1 MKQILS
7 RTLLLLVVIAAIL
20 GLSSCKIFVEP
31 EPSTYD
37 LEVDKF
43 ERNVVYGSELDLSG
57 LRIKVTTGTDVE
69 YVPVTDDMVTG
80 GDTLTV
86 GEQELV
92 VEYGG
97 LSFPLY
103 YEVFYK
109 VEHIVDGFVYDSQL
123 VTSRDEL
130 MRVSDPK
137 KEGYTF
143 IGWDLSIPNE
153 LTGNLRINAMFA
165 DVVVPDFSATYGDT
179 LADLT
184 LPEAKEGHWEWKD
197 SLSTPVGNAGTNK
210 FILVYIP
217 NNPAAD
223 KLEFQVPVVV
233 AKKKVEITVIR
244 DTFEYDG
251 NEHAVEYVLSDG
263 LTASEVN
270 LLCFGT
276 EYATEHGSYYYNL
289 RIFGNN
295 YEGQVTG
302 YLEITKPVWY
312 VSVLLQDP
320 ADSQFKDSV
329 TINYGEAFPEYRVDI
344 VDKNGN
350 PVNVESLG
358 IKVVVNKPNMLVALG
373 YDIVASLV
381 DATDDGVDDLK
392 HYDIIYS
399 SAKFVVNKVDFNPG
413 EPVFADNETIYYGD
427 LLSSVKFAEH
437 PNGEWSW
444 DYEYAGGDTV
454 GNAGKNSFKAIFT
467 PRDSNYNSYEAY
479 VVLDVQKQILY
490 FDVDPVSTNV
500 DYDGEE
506 HRLSFV
512 IRDANGKIIEGLTVT
527 GEISKSNVN
536 LDKDGNAIAWPVTL
550 EILDNNYIQ
559 SADNQFYLM
568 INRIDPV
575 TDFETPHEIVWRPGL
590 TLADVALPDD
600 NYSWEIDTSYE
611 LDKAGTYIIKAKYTP
626 DDTTNYNVIIDDMTI
641 VVSLANTAIN
651 GVEPSYDHWK
661 YDGEKKDLIDIFGG
675 LTTSGNNRTVEY
687 RMNGEKVENLTDAGV
702 YNITIVVVG
711 TEQYEE
717 ATFDVVVTI
726 QRANAEIYTAGI
738 EGWTYLTYDESVN
751 SPYSTS
757 NYGTVIYEYKLISE
771 DDSAYTTVVPVNAG
785 SYRLRAR
792 IEGGEGYN
800 WNASEHKY
808 YDFTIAKAV
817 VSLPEIESK
826 PYTGETLIADVPAH
840 DLYRVKEN
848 GNLGGINVDDYD
860 VVLVLDDASNYVWS
874 NNAPTGET
882 TVTFKIVQADNSVYE
897 FDGGEWIYGDT
908 VSHTDIN
915 AVFGKETVTIKYYKD
930 LGNGVKGDE
939 VPVVSAA
946 GDYIVRAE
954 IGATANYKGAY
965 REVAFTVEK
974 LKIAVPALEET
985 QLEYIGSNITATVVD
1000 PETEY
1005 YWITNDGGTGVNTY
1019 YVHLDLK
1026 NDNYIWDDGDENA
1039 RKSLEYSIFKSLVT
1053 VETVTIEGWTFN
1065 DKASAPSAT
1074 KDKTFGTL
1082 KYEYKLY
1089 GADDSTYTTTVPT
1102 AAGRYVLRAG
1112 IVDNNNYDS
1121 ISKTVE
1127 FVIDKDSASIEG
1139 VRSDR
1144 VYTTVYNNKSYTISN
1159 VTSSHDESSVT
1170 YSVNGKFGEEMK
1182 NAGTYK
1188 VVFFLDESDNYY
1200 AAEPI
1205 EVTVVISKFAVNV
1218 PELESDEMTYNGSE
1232 FEPDI
1237 KANVHSSY
1245 FEVSYPEAE
1254 HKNAGS
1260 YAVEFTIKD
1269 TLNYEWNDSTFTGSI
1284 PYEIK
1289 KENASIS
1296 IETEGKDYL
1305 TKNEDGTYTL
1315 TLTYSGTEFNLKSL
1329 IGATRIGEAGVE
1341 YSISG
1346 ATNVADSGVVTV
1358 SVGDSTNYNG
1368 TSVDVN
1374 VVINPAN
1381 INSASIHF
1389 GTALTYTGSEQ
1400 TQSISAVK
1408 LGDIDVTYIVSG
1420 TSDKATTAGSH
1431 TVTVKGTGNF
1441 TGEAT
1446 ATFTIA
1452 AKSIADATVTL
1463 GDALIYTGSVQYQT
1477 VSSVALEGFENVTYT
1492 VSGNEATY
1500 AVDAN
1505 GTVITYTLT
1514 VKGTGN
1520 FTGETTKTFTVERR
1534 SIADANVTLGTSLT
1548 YTGKEQ
1554 YQAVSSVKVGDLAA
1568 TYSVSGNEATYAV
1581 DANGTVITY
1590 TLTVKGTGNF
1600 TGETTKSFT
1609 VARRSIAGAT
1619 VTLGTALTYNG
1630 EEQTQTV
1637 SSVTMAGYNGITY
1650 KVTDNV
1656 ATYAV
1661 DVHGN
1666 TINYIL
1672 VVEGTGNFT
1681 GTTTKS
1687 FSVGKLELDKP
1698 QDNVQIKWTGE
1709 HLTYGLEDT
1718 DYYKVDD
1725 IGGIDEN
1732 DYVAI
1737 FTITDRNCKWKG
1749 EADTTLEIKINYAI
1763 AKEINHWTV
1772 EPTISKNL
1780 WTFNDDVATVDKGAA
1795 DQGEVTY
1802 KFAPEG
1808 TTDYVEDMPT
1818 KPGKYYVVFTATKE
1832 GYKDLTKTIPF
1843 EIKKDTLITPEFVDD
1858 TLDYANNSV
1867 PELTLKANE
1876 DADKF
1881 TFTNNVEY
1889 NVGDYSIVFTIK
1901 PEYVDYYKW
1910 ENTDSTTLSVHY
1922 SIVRVDEE
1930 ITDLDIRGWTYLEYN
1945 EELNAP
1951 TANKKFKDSKIIF
1964 EYKLAIE
1971 DETKYTTTVP
1981 TAVGDYVV
1989 RARIEGGEGYNWN
2002 GTYATKTFSITAAD
2016 ASISIDTEGKDYLT
2030 KNEDGTYTLTL
2041 TYTSEVFDLVSLIGA
2056 TRVGE
2061 AKVEYSVSKV
2071 QNVADSCTLTIS
2083 VADSANYNGTSVD
2096 VQVVINPANI
2106 AGATVTLG
2114 TPLTYT
2120 GSEQY
2125 QKVASVTL
2133 GTLTVTHEVL
2143 DNAATYVVDENGKV
2157 ITYTLTVKGT
2167 GNFTG
2172 TENATFHVLPKSI
2185 AGAEVTL
2192 GNTLTYN
2199 GGVQNQTVSSVT
2211 LAGFGNVTYTVT
2223 EDSDLAV
2230 ENADDYAITVVG
2242 TGNFAGSV
2250 TKTFSVA
2257 PLDIKNASVTLSL
2270 GAAPDYNGADQTQS
2284 VASIVVNGIK
2294 LTEDDYYVADGDLTA
2309 KVVGDYNVTVR
2320 GQGNFT
2326 GSVIVAWSIETLY
2339 LDMPYYD
2346 TTTKYTYDGETEHVF
2361 FSETNTF
2368 WEATGDLK
2376 GLEAGDYYVTIAI
2389 KAEHADYCEWKENVS
2404 RRYKYTV
2411 DKGTNEFVGTLTM
2424 GGWTYED
2431 TEIGTPTGITG
2442 AKFGFENI
2450 TYIYYDQDGNL
2461 LDADPTSTSKIGT
2474 YKVYAHIPG
2483 DGKNY
2488 DDITTTYDVTFAISP
2503 KEIDV
2508 PKINSVQNYVKGG
2521 DNYPTILGTTTV
2533 LTAGDHGD
2541 YTVTYNNFPETL
2553 ALTTYYVN
2561 VKLNNANYVW
2571 SDTKDNRVYNLSYTL
2586 KGENAKIEITDE
2598 DGVIE
2603 GWTYDE
2609 APEDIVAHVK
2619 DKLGLK
2625 ISISSGIVTDYQMSI
2640 LYFESKDS
2648 SAVGSTVVPTN
2659 AGTYYFKIVI
2669 EKDDDNYER
2678 TVSEAFYQFT
2688 ITSKDLTAPEMTTI
2702 SAIYGDTLGKHT
2714 ITDVVKI
2721 GDKEIAGTWT
2731 WVDGFDES
2739 VGIVGTRT
2747 FKATFTPDA
2756 KQYGTN
2762 YAPITNVDVTVVVT
2776 AKEITLDVTQK
2787 NKEMSYIADGYTIS
2801 DIFTFVFKD
2810 GNTELSLT
2818 SGEDYT
2824 ITITDKNGIEVDN
2837 FTSAGKYT
2845 VTISLDNDNYVLKQ
2859 GVITEYEFTV
2869 KTAKLTLEGAV
2880 ENNTS
2885 KPYGGE
2891 YHNKTADFFKSGL
2904 TLKDVNGNTVTGLT
2918 INVAIYLDADCTI
2931 STDSISDAKN
2941 YYIKYTLAEND
2952 NYTMDAVDRT
2962 VKVTA
2967 ADIGEISWP
2976 AYATDVKYTYKTFV
2990 SKDNFTVTERDDGTF
3005 TISDPDYKSNAG
3017 YATFTIIFNPNSSNY
3032 TQKTYEHKVPLK
3044 AVAEYNN
3051 VDYYSIKEALD
3062 AASSGTVWV
3071 YPDTTGYVIIDDNTT
3086 IKQGVTLVL
3095 PYAEYTGQD
3104 DSSVRNQKNKSGYYE
3119 ATLQSTAE
3127 YVWNEDSR
3135 RVTLVILDGATLI
3148 IKGTLDIAGELSG
3161 KTSSNS
3167 YAGHT
3172 AGKYSE
3178 LKMINGATINCDGT
3192 ITAFGF
3198 ITDSGNDNNVYV
3210 SGAVYQPFVL
3220 LDFLGGSYMYGM
3232 YNDLMESYGLAPFQE
3247 FALMNIHPKV
3257 TYYHNSQLYGC
3268 ANLYAN
3274 DQHNPTTS
3282 SIIGNSSSSLLQTVT
3297 NGYIVSDYDP
3307 LTEVTDLD
3315 VYGGA
3320 TLNSLSLKVNAG
3332 ITVTIST
3339 SSVYFPMSWLYDIS
3353 LNPTDSQKESGTIAE
3368 YTINQ
3373 KVQILWGSKF
3383 VVEQGSKLTVNSDMI
3398 IHDGEY
3404 FFTYVGAAQLYG
3416 DNKHTETPTV
3426 IVNGELI
3433 ANSVTG
3439 KIYSEVNGAKIT
3451 ARNKISTPIYNASVT
3466 GSSFLAS
3473 GTAIKVYNSELRLLY
3488 GENKSLSMLGASGI
3502 TMTYVLNDT
3511 MNAWIGDYVYIAFDP
3526 NGGEYTGIGRIQ
3538 VEINKDELTYKTPV
3552 INVTD
3557 PTREYYTFGG
3567 WYLDRECTIPYG
3579 DGATRNITDMT
3590 VYIYAKWIPKA
3601 YNVEY
3606 QYKSDTSASL
3616 PVGLPTPEG
3625 LSEITVETPGTL
3637 PYPNNVGGW
3646 YFLGWYLD
3654 AEFTQKV
3661 VAYADITK
3669 VDGSATQIYGRWTD
3683 VPTYVVEITNPEYPN
3698 GNESGLQHNIN
3709 VSVQDYA
3716 NGNLE
3721 MFEAQFLNDYS
3732 KSYYI
3737 TGWINNATGLVVT
3750 NWNEVVTENDFGT
3763 VYSITPIWSAKYIVT
3778 ITGNNGVA
3786 DPNALSIN
3794 GFTGFGT
3801 VEYIDTVYTGG
3812 FYTVEQIKSLLGNG
3826 STNYAYATKYDT
3838 NTGVSKYFVG
3848 WKVDDV
3854 IYSDIANIP
3863 TEYYAGSRIAV
3874 EAVWDTKYKLVV
3886 ASTGSLQFADTIWL
3900 TEGQIDNS
3908 YLLEYETNTNHEHY
3922 VKKYDNDLGQN
3933 KYFGGWDCTNISK
3946 DKFENKVLT
3955 VNVNWSDKVTVSVV
3969 HTHVD
3974 LSIGNDAVYTFYIS
3988 SNGADSGQYYS
3999 VKKTGNSSTNA
4010 SLTVYI
4016 MPGHYIKFNV
4026 EKSSENSNMPT
4037 GWTRVTANYTANI
4050 KSSTK
4055 LCVTGDTLITLADGS
4070 QKRIDEITSSDILK
4084 VWNFYE
4090 GAYAYVPA
4098 AVIYDHGYGNNTI
4111 IKLTFSDGTITKAI
4125 NVHGYYDATLN
4136 EFVMINAINATEFI
4150 GHEFVKEDGQSYT
4163 TVTLTNVEVSYEYIQ
4178 SYSILSALY
4187 YNFITDSMFSLTYPD
4202 YHENY
4207 FMPFEV
4213 DENMKYDEEKM
4224 AEDIATYGLYEYSD
4238 FEDVISYEVFEGL
4251 NIKYQKVAVAKG
4263 LITYEELCRIL
4274 YQQVL
4279 NPS

>member
-7 RTLLLLVVIAAIL
+7 RTLLLLVVLGAIL

-37 LEVDKF
+37 LVVDRF
-43 ERNVVYGSELDLSG
+43 ERNVIYGSELDLSG
-57 LRIKVTTGTDVE
+57 LKIKVTTGTDVE
-69 YVPVTDDMVTG
+69 YVAVTSDMVTS
-80 GDTLTV
+80 GDTSTV

-92 VEYGG
+92 LEYEG
-97 LSFPLY
+97 LSFTLY

-130 MRVSDPK
+130 MRVNDPK

-143 IGWDLSIPNE
+143 IGWDLAIPNE

-165 DVVVPDFSATYGDT
+165 DVIVPDFSATYGDT
-179 LADLT
+179 LADLA

-197 SLSTPVGNAGTNK
+197 DLSTPVGNAGTNK
-210 FILVYIP
+210 FILVYVP
-217 NNPAAD
+217 NNTAAE

-329 TINYGEAFPEYRVDI
+329 TINYGESFPEYRVDI
-344 VDKNGN
+344 IDKNGN
-350 PVNVESLG
+350 PVDVERLG

-392 HYDIIYS
+392 HYDIVYS
-399 SAKFVVNKVDFNPG
+399 SAKFIVNKVDFNPG
-413 EPVFADNETIYYGD
+413 EPVFADNGTIYYGD

-467 PRDSNYNSYEAY
+467 PRDSNYNGCEAY

-490 FDVDPVSTNV
+490 FDVDPASTNV

-512 IRDANGKIIEGLTVT
+512 IRDINGKIIEGLKVT
-527 GEISKSNVN
+527 GEISKSDVN
-536 LDKDGNAIAWPVTL
+536 IDKDGNPIAWPVTL
-550 EILDNNYIQ
+550 EILDSNYVQ

-575 TDFETPHEIVWRPGL
+575 TDFVTPINVVWRPGL
-590 TLADVALPDD
+590 TLAGIPLPDD
-600 NYSWEIDTSYE
+600 HYSWEIDTSYE
-611 LDKAGTYIIKAKYTP
+611 IDKAGTYSIKAKYTP
-626 DDTTNYNVIIDDMTI
+626 DDTTNYNIIIADMTI

-651 GVEPSYDHWK
+651 GVESSYDHWK

-675 LTTSGNNRTVEY
+675 LTTTGNNRTVEY

-738 EGWTYLTYDESVN
+738 EGWTYLTYDETVN

-826 PYTGETLIADVPAH
+826 LYTGETLIADVPAH

-939 VPVVSAA
+939 VSVVSAA

-985 QLEYIGSNITATVVD
+985 ELEYIGSNITATVVD

-1408 LGDIDVTYIVSG
+1408 LGNLDVTYTVSG
-1420 TSDKATTAGSH
+1420 TSDKATTAGNH

-1463 GDALIYTGSVQYQT
+1463 GDALIYTGSAQQQT
-1477 VSSVALEGFENVTYT
+1477 ISSVALEGFENVTYT

-1600 TGETTKSFT
+1600 TGETTKTFI
-1609 VARRSIAGAT
+1609 VARRSIEGAT

-1650 KVTDNV
+1650 EVTDNV

-1737 FTITDRNCKWKG
+1737 FTITDINCKWKG

-1780 WTFNDDVATVDKGAA
+1780 WTFNDDVATVDKGVA

-1808 TTDYVEDMPT
+1808 TTDYVKEMPT

-1867 PELTLKANE
+1867 PELILAENE
-1876 DADKF
+1876 DTDKF
-1881 TFTNNVEY
+1881 KFTNNVEY

-1930 ITDLDIRGWTYLEYN
+1930 ITDLEIRGWTYLEYN
-1945 EELNAP
+1945 EKLNAP
-1951 TANKKFKDSKIIF
+1951 TANKKFTDSEIIF

-2002 GTYATKTFSITAAD
+2002 GTYATKPFSITAAD

-2041 TYTSEVFDLVSLIGA
+2041 TYTSEVFNLESLIAA

-2061 AKVEYSVSKV
+2061 ADIVYSVSTV

-2083 VADSANYNGTSVD
+2083 VAGSKNYNGTSVD
-2096 VQVVINPANI
+2096 VEVVINPADI
-2106 AGATVTLG
+2106 AGATVILG

-2120 GSEQY
+2120 GIEQY
-2125 QKVASVTL
+2125 QTVASVTL

-2143 DNAATYVVDENGKV
+2143 DNAATYVVDENGEV

-2167 GNFTG
+2167 DNFKG
-2172 TENATFHVLPKSI
+2172 TKTATFHVLPKSI
-2185 AGAEVTL
+2185 EGAEVTL

-2199 GGVQNQTVSSVT
+2199 GSVQYQTVSSVT
-2211 LAGFGNVTYTVT
+2211 LAGFGGVTYTVT

-2230 ENADDYAITVVG
+2230 ENADDYAITVAG
-2242 TGNFAGSV
+2242 TGNFTGSV

-2270 GAAPDYNGADQTQS
+2270 GAAPVYNGADQTQS
-2284 VASIVVNGIK
+2284 VASITVNGIT
-2294 LTEDDYYVADGDLTA
+2294 LTEGDYYVADDRDLTA
-2309 KVVGDYNVTVR
+2309 KIVGDYSITVC

-2326 GSVIVAWSIETLY
+2326 GSVTALWSIEILY

-2346 TTTKYTYDGETEHVF
+2346 QTTKYTYDGKTEHVF
-2361 FSETNTF
+2361 FSETSTF

-2376 GLEAGDYYVTIAI
+2376 GVEAGDYYVTIAI

-2450 TYIYYDQDGNL
+2450 TYIYYDQDGNR
-2461 LDADPTSTSKIGT
+2461 LDAAPTSTSKIGT

-2488 DDITTTYDVTFAISP
+2488 DDITTTYDVTFVISP
-2503 KEIDV
+2503 KEIDA

-2561 VKLNNANYVW
+2561 VKLNNTNYVW

-2586 KGENAKIEITDE
+2586 KGESAKIEITDE
-2598 DGVIE
+2598 DGAVD
-2603 GWTYDE
+2603 GWTYGE
-2609 APEDIVAHVK
+2609 APENIIAHIKNQLDIQV
-2619 DKLGLK
+2619 
-2625 ISISSGIVTDYQMSI
+2625 SISSGIVTNYQMSI
-2640 LYFESKDS
+2640 LYFESNDS
-2648 SAVGSTVVPTN
+2648 SAVGSTVVPTK

-2688 ITSKDLTAPEMTTI
+2688 ITSKELPAPEMTTI
-2702 SAIYGDTLGKHT
+2702 SAIYGDTLGKHIPTDTVT
-2714 ITDVVKI
+2714 ID
-2721 GDKEIAGTWT
+2721 GKEIAGTWT
-2731 WVDGFDES
+2731 WVDGSNES

-2756 KQYGTN
+2756 KTYGTN
-2762 YAPITNVDVTVVVT
+2762 YAPITNVDVTVVVE
-2776 AKEITLDVTQK
+2776 AKEITLVANSTSK
-2787 NKEMSYIADGYTIS
+2787 SYSANGYTIS
-2801 DIFTFVFKD
+2801 DASTFKFID
-2810 GNTELSLT
+2810 GSTELSFVN
-2818 SGEDYT
+2818 GKDYT
-2824 ITITDKNGIEVDN
+2824 ITIAKDGKEVDDLI
-2837 FTSAGKYT
+2837 AVGKYIVT
-2845 VTISLDNDNYVLKQ
+2845 VSLINTNYVLSSNS
-2859 GVITEYEFTV
+2859 TLEYEFNIT
-2869 KTAKLTLEGAV
+2869 KATLTLEGTV
-2880 ENNTS
+2880 VDGSTSPYLGVYHEWTENN
-2885 KPYGGE
+2885 
-2891 YHNKTADFFKSGL
+2891 FKEGL
-2904 TLKDVNGNTVTGLT
+2904 TLKDSNGNTITGLT
-2918 INVAIYLDADCTI
+2918 INVAIYTDAACEK
-2931 STDSISDAKN
+2931 STSSIVTVGT

-2952 NYTMDAVDRT
+2952 NYTMGALQAKKVVITHADPGVTVWPTYTGSNYKNLIDLTSVSNTGSAAVEGKFSLST
-2962 VKVTA
+2962 PTFSGGNA
-2967 ADIGEISWP
+2967 
-2976 AYATDVKYTYKTFV
+2976 TYKI
-2990 SKDNFTVTERDDGTF
+2990 TF
-3005 TISDPDYKSNAG
+3005 TPTN
-3017 YATFTIIFNPNSSNY
+3017 NNY
-3032 TQKTYEHKVPLK
+3032 SVVYSEERTMSLIP
-3044 AVAEYNN
+3044 VAKFGSTEY
-3051 VDYYSIKEALD
+3051 YTIKEALD
-3062 AASSGTVWV
+3062 AAYEEGGGEVWV
-3071 YPDTTGYVIIDDNTT
+3071 HANTTGFVIIDENTT
-3086 IKQGVTLVL
+3086 IESGVTLIL
-3095 PYAEYTGQD
+3095 PYDSNGGRNDENGTTTTAYNSAPHALAEPTKYRQ
-3104 DSSVRNQKNKSGYYE
+3104 
-3119 ATLQSTAE
+3119 
-3127 YVWNEDSR
+3127 
-3135 RVTLVILDGATLI
+3135 TLVIVDEGVTLTVN
-3148 IKGTLDIAGELSG
+3148 GTLEISGILSCGASGANYSSHTGNNYAELQLRDNATVVCNGTVRVAGVITTDVSAEE
-3161 KTSSNS
+3161 TSLVVVN
-3167 YAGHT
+3167 
-3172 AGKYSE
+3172 
-3178 LKMINGATINCDGT
+3178 NGGT
-3192 ITAFGF
+3192 IW
-3198 ITDSGNDNNVYV
+3198 
-3210 SGAVYQPFVL
+3210 QPFVL
-3220 LDFLGGSYMYGM
+3220 RDFGGGSFMTGMQQKMESDHMSPFGEFQFENIQATFRVNYGGKMNIWGNLTASDKAYNSSGTFISADNKGFLQLTSSSSYIIAKYNPQTEVVKVDMYGGATFNALKLKIAGVEISTEAVFFPLSWYFDVHLHSGTYNASKLRIKVMYGAKLTVHEGAILNAYEINIYEDYNKYLTELNKYEPYFDELAFGIGTYHNRCLAYARNKYTLNPDGSIQNFESNSYLKDGQFVVNGELNVTNLGG
-3232 YNDLMESYGLAPFQE
+3232 
-3247 FALMNIHPKV
+3247 KV
-3257 TYYHNSQLYGC
+3257 YSTSTNASITVTGSTTSTSKECVGFKSSAATGVEATQSMTYTAQLYGNGSTSPVIP
-3268 ANLYAN
+3268 AVGIKMYYDATLGTWLYEKVTVNLN
-3274 DQHNPTTS
+3274 FSN
-3282 SIIGNSSSSLLQTVT
+3282 GNSSSTTSMT
-3297 NGYIVSDYDP
+3297 
-3307 LTEVTDLD
+3307 LD
-3315 VYGGA
+3315 V
-3320 TLNSLSLKVNAG
+3320 LNGKYVL
-3332 ITVTIST
+3332 
-3339 SSVYFPMSWLYDIS
+3339 
-3353 LNPTDSQKESGTIAE
+3353 
-3368 YTINQ
+3368 
-3373 KVQILWGSKF
+3373 
-3383 VVEQGSKLTVNSDMI
+3383 
-3398 IHDGEY
+3398 DG
-3404 FFTYVGAAQLYG
+3404 QLP
-3416 DNKHTETPTV
+3416 TPTYDGFV
-3426 IVNGELI
+3426 
-3433 ANSVTG
+3433 
-3439 KIYSEVNGAKIT
+3439 
-3451 ARNKISTPIYNASVT
+3451 
-3466 GSSFLAS
+3466 
-3473 GTAIKVYNSELRLLY
+3473 
-3488 GENKSLSMLGASGI
+3488 
-3502 TMTYVLNDT
+3502 
-3511 MNAWIGDYVYIAFDP
+3511 FD
-3526 NGGEYTGIGRIQ
+3526 
-3538 VEINKDELTYKTPV
+3538 
-3552 INVTD
+3552 
-3557 PTREYYTFGG
+3557 G
-3567 WYLDRECTIPYG
+3567 WYLGDIKIDGNTISAEG
-3579 DGATRNITDMT
+3579 INESAITI
-3590 VYIYAKWIPKA
+3590 VARW
-3601 YNVEY
+3601 
-3606 QYKSDTSASL
+3606 KSDGYIIYVVDIDSSHNVL
-3616 PVGLPTPEG
+3616 SIPEG
-3625 LSEITVETPGTL
+3625 LGFSMSKYDKST
-3637 PYPNNVGGW
+3637 
-3646 YFLGWYLD
+3646 
-3654 AEFTQKV
+3654 
-3661 VAYADITK
+3661 
-3669 VDGSATQIYGRWTD
+3669 GSATNALLAQDSYKTDTGKQYYLSHYEFSDGTKVTSYSQFDGMDEGSYTIYAVW
-3683 VPTYVVEITNPEYPN
+3683 VVKYKIVEITTSNAKV
-3698 GNESGLQHNIN
+3698 ES
-3709 VSVQDYA
+3709 
-3716 NGNLE
+3716 
-3721 MFEAQFLNDYS
+3721 
-3732 KSYYI
+3732 
-3737 TGWINNATGLVVT
+3737 
-3750 NWNEVVTENDFGT
+3750 
-3763 VYSITPIWSAKYIVT
+3763 
-3778 ITGNNGVA
+3778 
-3786 DPNALSIN
+3786 
-3794 GFTGFGT
+3794 
-3801 VEYIDTVYTGG
+3801 
-3812 FYTVEQIKSLLGNG
+3812 
-3826 STNYAYATKYDT
+3826 
-3838 NTGVSKYFVG
+3838 
-3848 WKVDDV
+3848 
-3854 IYSDIANIP
+3854 
-3863 TEYYAGSRIAV
+3863 
-3874 EAVWDTKYKLVV
+3874 
-3886 ASTGSLQFADTIWL
+3886 
-3900 TEGQIDNS
+3900 
-3908 YLLEYETNTNHEHY
+3908 
-3922 VKKYDNDLGQN
+3922 
-3933 KYFGGWDCTNISK
+3933 ISK
-3946 DKFENKVLT
+3946 DQYYAPGT
-3955 VNVNWSDKVTVSVV
+3955 DVSVKV
-3969 HTHVD
+3969 SFDKDKNKTFTIKGAETNKEYFTK
-3974 LSIGNDAVYTFYIS
+3974 SEAGTYTFQMPSENI
-3988 SNGADSGQYYS
+3988 
-3999 VKKTGNSSTNA
+3999 KINA
-4010 SLTVYI
+4010 S
-4016 MPGHYIKFNV
+4016 
-4026 EKSSENSNMPT
+4026 SEAS
-4037 GWTRVTANYTANI
+4037 GGGSCI
-4050 KSSTK
+4050 
-4055 LCVTGDTLITLADGS
+4055 TGDTLITLADGT
-4070 QKRIDEITSSDILK
+4070 QKRVDQLTGDELLL
-4084 VWNFYE
+4084 VWNLETGRYE
-4090 GAYAYVPA
+4090 ASNIVFIDSEEET
-4098 AVIYDHGYGNNTI
+4098 VCEI
-4111 IKLTFSDGTITKAI
+4111 IHLYFSDGSEVQVISE
-4125 NVHGYYDATLN
+4125 HGFFDLDLAKYVYIDATN
-4136 EFVMINAINATEFI
+4136 YASYI
-4150 GHEFVKEDGQSYT
+4150 GHRFVSEGDINSNT
-4163 TVTLTNVEVSYEYIQ
+4163 WNEVTLVNVVIEYKFEKAWSPVTFKQLCYYTNG
-4178 SYSILSALY
+4178 ILS
-4187 YNFITDSMFSLTYPD
+4187 
-4202 YHENY
+4202 
-4207 FMPFEV
+4207 MPGGIAGLFNIFEV
-4213 DENMKYDEEKM
+4213 DTDTMTYDAEKM
-4224 AEDIATYGLYEYSD
+4224 HADIETYGLFTLDDFGGMIPEIAFEAFNGSWLKVAIGKGMLTWEDIAYLAERY
-4238 FEDVISYEVFEGL
+4238 VPLV
-4251 NIKYQKVAVAKG
+4251 
-4263 LITYEELCRIL
+4263 
-4274 YQQVL
+4274 
-4279 NPS
+4279 

>member
-7 RTLLLLVVIAAIL
+7 RTLLLLVVLGAIL

-31 EPSTYD
+31 EPSTYE
-37 LEVDKF
+37 LVVDRF
-43 ERNVVYGSELDLSG
+43 ERNVIYGSELDLSG
-57 LRIKVTTGTDVE
+57 LKIKVTTGTDVE

-92 VEYGG
+92 VEYEG

-143 IGWDLSIPNE
+143 IGWDLAIPNE

-165 DVVVPDFSATYGDT
+165 DVIVPDFSATYGDT
-179 LADLT
+179 LADLA

-197 SLSTPVGNAGTNK
+197 DLSTPVGNAGTNK
-210 FILVYIP
+210 FILVYVP
-217 NNPAAD
+217 NNTAAE

-329 TINYGEAFPEYRVDI
+329 TINYGESFPEYRVDI
-344 VDKNGN
+344 IDKNGN
-350 PVNVESLG
+350 PVDVERLG

-392 HYDIIYS
+392 HYDIVYS
-399 SAKFVVNKVDFNPG
+399 SAKFIVNKVDFNPG
-413 EPVFADNETIYYGD
+413 EPVFADNGTIYYGD

-467 PRDSNYNSYEAY
+467 PRDSNYNGCEAY

-490 FDVDPVSTNV
+490 FDVDPASTNV

-512 IRDANGKIIEGLTVT
+512 IRDINGKIIEGLKVT
-527 GEISKSNVN
+527 GEISKSDVN
-536 LDKDGNAIAWPVTL
+536 LDKDGNPIAWPVTL
-550 EILDNNYIQ
+550 EILDSNYVQ

-575 TDFETPHEIVWRPGL
+575 TDFVTPINVVWRPGL
-590 TLADVALPDD
+590 TLAGIPLPDD
-600 NYSWEIDTSYE
+600 HYSWEIDTSYE
-611 LDKAGTYIIKAKYTP
+611 IDKAGTYSIKAKYTP
-626 DDTTNYNVIIDDMTI
+626 DDTTNYNIIIADMTI

-675 LTTSGNNRTVEY
+675 LTTTGNNRTVEY
-687 RMNGEKVENLTDAGV
+687 RLNGEKVDNLTDAGV

-726 QRANAEIYTAGI
+726 HRANAEIYTAGI
-738 EGWTYLTYDESVN
+738 EGWTYLTYDEDVN

-826 PYTGETLIADVPAH
+826 PYTGETLIADVPSH

-897 FDGGEWIYGDT
+897 FDGGKWIYGDT

-939 VPVVSAA
+939 VAVVSAA
-946 GDYIVRAE
+946 GNYIVRAE

-965 REVAFTVEK
+965 REVSFTVEK
-974 LKIAVPALEET
+974 LKITVPALEET
-985 QLEYIGSNITATVVD
+985 ELEYIGSNITATVVD

-1065 DKASAPSAT
+1065 GEASAPSAT

-1121 ISKTVE
+1121 VPKTVE
-1127 FVIDKDSASIEG
+1127 FTIDKDSASIEG
-1139 VRSDR
+1139 VRADR
-1144 VYTTVYNNKSYTISN
+1144 VYTTVYNNRAAYTISN
-1159 VTSSHDESSVT
+1159 VTSSHDESIVA
-1170 YSVNGKFGEEMK
+1170 YSIKNENGETVKEMK

-1188 VVFFLDESDNYY
+1188 VIFSLEESANYY
-1200 AAEPI
+1200 AADPI

-1218 PELESDEMTYNGSE
+1218 PELKSNEMTYNGTE
-1232 FEPDI
+1232 FEPEI
-1237 KANVHSSY
+1237 KANAHSSY
-1245 FEVSYPEAE
+1245 FGVSYPVGE
-1254 HKNAGS
+1254 HKNAGI
-1260 YAVEFTIKD
+1260 YAVEFTLND
-1269 TLNYEWNDSTFTGSI
+1269 TLNYEWNDTTFAGSI

-1289 KENASIS
+1289 KADASIA
-1296 IETEGKDYL
+1296 IETTNNPYL
-1305 TKNEDGTYTL
+1305 AKNDDGTYTL
-1315 TLTYSGTEFNLKSL
+1315 TLTYFGAEFNLKSL
-1329 IGATRIGEAGVE
+1329 IGATRVGEADVE

-1346 ATNVADSGVVTV
+1346 VTNVSDSGVVTV

-1374 VVINPAN
+1374 VVINPAD
-1381 INSASIHF
+1381 INSAIIHF
-1389 GTALTYTGSEQ
+1389 GTALTYNGSEQ
-1400 TQSISAVK
+1400 TQIISAVK
-1408 LGDIDVTYIVSG
+1408 LGDLDVTYTVSG
-1420 TSDKATTAGSH
+1420 TSDKATTAGNH
-1431 TVTVKGTGNF
+1431 AVTVKGTGNF

-1463 GDALIYTGSVQYQT
+1463 GDALIYTGSAQQQT
-1477 VSSVALEGFENVTYT
+1477 ISSVALEGFEDVTYT

-1505 GTVITYTLT
+1505 GAVITYTLT
-1514 VKGTGN
+1514 IKGTGN
-1520 FTGETTKTFTVERR
+1520 FTGETTKTFTVARR
-1534 SIADANVTLGTSLT
+1534 SIEGATVTLGTALT

-1568 TYSVSGNEATYAV
+1568 TYTVSGNEATYVV
-1581 DANGTVITY
+1581 DALGNVIPY
-1590 TLTVKGTGNF
+1590 TLTVEGTGNF
-1600 TGETTKSFT
+1600 KGTATATFQVLPKS
-1609 VARRSIAGAT
+1609 IEGAT

-1637 SSVTMAGYNGITY
+1637 SSVTIAGYTNVTY
-1650 KVTDNV
+1650 TVTDNV
-1656 ATYAV
+1656 AIDAV
-1661 DVHGN
+1661 DVNGN
-1666 TINYIL
+1666 AIPYVL
-1672 VVEGTGNFT
+1672 VIEGTGNFT
-1681 GTTTKS
+1681 GTTTKN
-1687 FSVGKLELDKP
+1687 FSVGKLELTKP

-1709 HLTYGLEDT
+1709 HLTSGLEDT
-1718 DYYKVDD
+1718 DYYTVED
-1725 IGGIDEN
+1725 IGGINEG
-1732 DYVAI
+1732 DYFAI
-1737 FTITDRNCKWKG
+1737 LTITDRNCKWKG

-1780 WTFNDDVATVDKGAA
+1780 WAYNDDVATVNKGAA
-1795 DQGEVTY
+1795 DQGDVTY

-1808 TTDYVEDMPT
+1808 TTDYVEEMPE

-1843 EIKKDTLITPEFVDD
+1843 EIEKDTLITPEFVDD
-1858 TLDYANNSV
+1858 TLDYANNSI
-1867 PELTLKANE
+1867 PELVLKENT
-1876 DADKF
+1876 DAGKF

-1889 NVGDYSIVFTIK
+1889 NVGAYSIVFTIK

-1910 ENTDSTTLSVHY
+1910 ENADSSTFSVHY

-1930 ITDLDIRGWTYLEYN
+1930 ITDLEISGWTYLEYN

-1951 TANKKFKDSKIIF
+1951 TANKKFTDSEIIF

-2002 GTYATKTFSITAAD
+2002 GTYATKPFSITAAD

-2041 TYTSEVFDLVSLIGA
+2041 TYTSEVFNLESLIAA

-2061 AKVEYSVSKV
+2061 ADIVYSVSAV
-2071 QNVADSCTLTIS
+2071 QNVADSCMLTIS
-2083 VADSANYNGTSVD
+2083 VAGSANYNGTSVD
-2096 VQVVINPANI
+2096 VEVVINPADI

-2125 QKVASVTL
+2125 QTVASVTL

-2143 DNAATYVVDENGKV
+2143 GNAATYVVDENGEV

-2167 GNFTG
+2167 DNFKG
-2172 TENATFHVLPKSI
+2172 TKTATFHVLPKSI
-2185 AGAEVTL
+2185 EGAEVTL

-2199 GGVQNQTVSSVT
+2199 GSVQYQTVSSVT
-2211 LAGFGNVTYTVT
+2211 LAGFSGVTYTIT

-2230 ENADDYAITVVG
+2230 ENADDYAITVAG
-2242 TGNFAGSV
+2242 TGNFTGSV

-2270 GAAPDYNGADQTQS
+2270 GAAPEYNGADQTQS
-2284 VASIVVNGIK
+2284 IASITVNGIT
-2294 LTEDDYYVADGDLTA
+2294 LTEGDYYVADGSDLTA
-2309 KVVGDYNVTVR
+2309 KIVGDYSITVC

-2326 GSVIVAWSIETLY
+2326 GSVTALWSIETLY

-2346 TTTKYTYDGETEHVF
+2346 QTTKYTYDGKTEHVF

-2376 GLEAGDYYVTIAI
+2376 GVEAGDYYVTIAI

-2424 GGWTYED
+2424 SGWTYED

-2442 AKFGFENI
+2442 AKFGFDNI
-2450 TYIYYDQDGNL
+2450 TYIYYDQDGNP
-2461 LDADPTSTSKIGT
+2461 LDAAPTGTSKIGT

-2488 DDITTTYDVTFAISP
+2488 DDITTTYDVTFVIAP
-2503 KEIDV
+2503 KEIEA

-2561 VKLNNANYVW
+2561 VKLNNTNYVW

-2586 KGENAKIEITDE
+2586 KGESAKIEITDE
-2598 DGVIE
+2598 DGEIV
-2603 GWTYDE
+2603 GWTYGE
-2609 APEDIVAHVK
+2609 APATPEDIIAYVK
-2619 DKLGLK
+2619 EQLGLK
-2625 ISISSGIVTDYQMSI
+2625 ISISSGIVTNYQMSI
-2640 LYFESKDS
+2640 LYFESDDS

-2669 EKDDDNYER
+2669 EKDSDNYER
-2678 TVSEAFYQFT
+2678 TVSEAFYQLT
-2688 ITSKDLTAPEMTTI
+2688 ITSKELTAPEMTTI
-2702 SAIYGDTLGKHT
+2702 SAIYGDTLGKHIPTDTVT
-2714 ITDVVKI
+2714 ID
-2721 GDKEIAGTWT
+2721 GKEIAGTWT
-2731 WVDGFDES
+2731 WVDGSNES

-2756 KQYGTN
+2756 KTYGTN
-2762 YAPITNVDVTVVVT
+2762 YAPITNVDVTVVVE
-2776 AKEITLDVTQK
+2776 AKEIDLVNSNNIETK
-2787 NKEMSYIADGYTIS
+2787 PYIANGYEIS
-2801 DIFTFVFKD
+2801 DIFAFKFMD
-2810 GNTELSLT
+2810 RNTELSFT
-2818 SGEDYT
+2818 NGSDYT
-2824 ITITDKNGIEVDN
+2824 ITITYNGETVN
-2837 FTSAGKYT
+2837 KFTAKGDYT
-2845 VTISLDNDNYVLKQ
+2845 VTVELNNSNYVLSSTSK
-2859 GVITEYEFTV
+2859 TEYNFSVT
-2869 KTAKLTLEGAV
+2869 KANLTLEGAV
-2880 ENNTS
+2880 ENNS
-2885 KPYGGE
+2885 SVPYLGA
-2891 YHNKTADFFKSGL
+2891 YHGWTADNFKTGL
-2904 TLKDVNGNTVTGLT
+2904 TLKDTSGAT
-2918 INVAIYLDADCTI
+2918 ITSVAVNVAIYLDADCTV
-2931 STDSISDAKN
+2931 STGSITTVGTYYVK
-2941 YYIKYTLAEND
+2941 YYIDDND
-2952 NYTMDAVDRT
+2952 DCVLNPVVSE
-2962 VKVTA
+2962 VKVTKA
-2967 ADIGEISWP
+2967 NA
-2976 AYATDVKYTYKTFV
+2976 
-2990 SKDNFTVTERDDGTF
+2990 TVTNPVISGKYFEDEVGDFSAVTF
-3005 TISDPDYKSNAG
+3005 TTTPYASYNGEEVPGTWTYSNLTFG
-3017 YATFTIIFNPNSSNY
+3017 GDNSTYTLTFTPSDSTNYEKVTVTGLTIQLYTVAKLNNSTAYGSIA
-3032 TQKTYEHKVPLK
+3032 K
-3044 AVAEYNN
+3044 A
-3051 VDYYSIKEALD
+3051 L
-3062 AASSGTVWV
+3062 AAAGNSGTVWV
-3071 YPDTTGYVIIDDNTT
+3071 NVMSNVDNKPIVIYDEIEVP
-3086 IKQGVTLVL
+3086 KGVTLLL
-3095 PYAEYTGQD
+3095 PFGTASGDRNKDGKGELSDGTVIGDYTHAIATPSTYLTTLVELRGSIVVYGSLDVSGVISGGAGDSTYAGQTSRHYAELRLADNATIVCKSGGEIRSSGYITETSANNG
-3104 DSSVRNQKNKSGYYE
+3104 SSVTIES
-3119 ATLQSTAE
+3119 
-3127 YVWNEDSR
+3127 
-3135 RVTLVILDGATLI
+3135 GATAYVPFILRDFSGGSYMKAFSDEMSVSGGIAPFSEMMFANIQAKLI
-3148 IKGTLDIAGELSG
+3148 IKGGGKLIAWANLT
-3161 KTSSNS
+3161 TSKLLGGGSQNNHTTGNFIGDSSSYFIQLADSNS
-3167 YAGHT
+3167 YVEC
-3172 AGKYSE
+3172 KYD
-3178 LKMINGATINCDGT
+3178 A
-3192 ITAFGF
+3192 A
-3198 ITDSGNDNNVYV
+3198 
-3210 SGAVYQPFVL
+3210 
-3220 LDFLGGSYMYGM
+3220 
-3232 YNDLMESYGLAPFQE
+3232 
-3247 FALMNIHPKV
+3247 
-3257 TYYHNSQLYGC
+3257 
-3268 ANLYAN
+3268 
-3274 DQHNPTTS
+3274 
-3282 SIIGNSSSSLLQTVT
+3282 
-3297 NGYIVSDYDP
+3297 
-3307 LTEVTDLD
+3307 TEVTHVDF
-3315 VYGGA
+3315 YKGA
-3320 TLNSLSLKVNAG
+3320 IMNSLSLQVMTGVNMSTKDVFFPLG
-3332 ITVTIST
+3332 WGLNVTLHDGYYNATNYKIK
-3339 SSVYFPMSWLYDIS
+3339 L
-3353 LNPTDSQKESGTIAE
+3353 
-3368 YTINQ
+3368 
-3373 KVQILWGSKF
+3373 LWGSKF
-3383 VVEQGSKLTVNSDMI
+3383 TIEKGATLKIDEISVYGDYTEYLNPNGNVPTSFDDLYAGYGGSGMQPYGYTKYNAGNAATHFVRQAAIFTVN
-3398 IHDGEY
+3398 G
-3404 FFTYVGAAQLYG
+3404 TLQANQLG
-3416 DNKHTETPTV
+3416 
-3426 IVNGELI
+3426 
-3433 ANSVTG
+3433 G
-3439 KIYSEVNGAKIT
+3439 KIYSNSVGAIVEFFTNGSYTPESKSTSYEPLVIDGSLTGASLGAKFPLTSYTILRGSQDLT
-3451 ARNKISTPIYNASVT
+3451 IYNASKARYNGEYWYLAEPKVT
-3466 GSSFLAS
+3466 VNG
-3473 GTAIKVYNSELRLLY
+3473 
-3488 GENKSLSMLGASGI
+3488 
-3502 TMTYVLNDT
+3502 
-3511 MNAWIGDYVYIAFDP
+3511 
-3526 NGGEYTGIGRIQ
+3526 NGGSTGNFTTTTTFDNAVGGYK
-3538 VEINKDELTYKTPV
+3538 VNNLDLNPTYEGFEF
-3552 INVTD
+3552 D
-3557 PTREYYTFGG
+3557 G
-3567 WYLDRECTIPYG
+3567 WYLGEVKIVDGVIP
-3579 DGATRNITDMT
+3579 AHLITDD
-3590 VYIYAKWIPKA
+3590 
-3601 YNVEY
+3601 NVVLNLNAMW
-3606 QYKSDTSASL
+3606 KSDGYVITFQDVDKNGKDL
-3616 PVGLPTPEG
+3616 GNVRG
-3625 LSEITVETPGTL
+3625 LS
-3637 PYPNNVGGW
+3637 
-3646 YFLGWYLD
+3646 
-3654 AEFTQKV
+3654 
-3661 VAYADITK
+3661 
-3669 VDGSATQIYGRWTD
+3669 S
-3683 VPTYVVEITNPEYPN
+3683 
-3698 GNESGLQHNIN
+3698 
-3709 VSVQDYA
+3709 
-3716 NGNLE
+3716 
-3721 MFEAQFLNDYS
+3721 MM
-3732 KSYYI
+3732 
-3737 TGWINNATGLVVT
+3737 
-3750 NWNEVVTENDFGT
+3750 
-3763 VYSITPIWSAKYIVT
+3763 
-3778 ITGNNGVA
+3778 
-3786 DPNALSIN
+3786 
-3794 GFTGFGT
+3794 
-3801 VEYIDTVYTGG
+3801 
-3812 FYTVEQIKSLLGNG
+3812 
-3826 STNYAYATKYDT
+3826 TKYDG
-3838 NTGVSKYFVG
+3838 TGDNITLLAKDDYKNDTSKPYYFSHYELEDGTIVTS
-3848 WKVDDV
+3848 
-3854 IYSDIANIP
+3854 YSIFDSMP
-3863 TEYYAGSRIAV
+3863 EGSYTLY
-3874 EAVWDTKYKLVV
+3874 AVWNVKSY
-3886 ASTGSLQFADTIWL
+3886 TIKV
-3900 TEGQIDNS
+3900 TTSNATVKVNGTTVSNNGTVSIEYGATVTVDVTYSKDNS
-3908 YLLEYETNTNHEHY
+3908 RSTT
-3922 VKKYDNDLGQN
+3922 
-3933 KYFGGWDCTNISK
+3933 ISGEDGK
-3946 DKFENKVLT
+3946 T
-3955 VNVNWSDKVTVSVV
+3955 
-3969 HTHVD
+3969 
-3974 LSIGNDAVYTFYIS
+3974 YTSPF
-3988 SNGADSGQYYS
+3988 
-3999 VKKTGNSSTNA
+3999 
-4010 SLTVYI
+4010 
-4016 MPGHYIKFNV
+4016 
-4026 EKSSENSNMPT
+4026 NMPAQN
-4037 GWTRVTANYTANI
+4037 VTISA
-4050 KSSTK
+4050 SSSGGG
-4055 LCVTGDTLITLADGS
+4055 CVTGDTLVTLADGT
-4070 QKRIDEITSSDILK
+4070 QKRIDALDGTEMLL
-4084 VWNFYE
+4084 VWDFYNGE
-4090 GAYAYVPA
+4090 YTVSPVGAIVY
-4098 AVIYDHGYGNNTI
+4098 HGYDTVSKVTMYFADGSTINTLQGHGFYVVTENKFVI
-4111 IKLTFSDGTITKAI
+4111 IDKD
-4125 NVHGYYDATLN
+4125 NVADYVGC
-4136 EFVMINAINATEFI
+4136 
-4150 GHEFVKEDGQSYT
+4150 EFVKYDAEGNET
-4163 TVTLTNVEVSYEYIQ
+4163 ITVLVDYSIESSYEEVWTIV
-4178 SYSILSALY
+4178 SAIHFNCVLNGLLTLSP
-4187 YNFITDSMFSLTYPD
+4187 TDFPD
-4202 YHENY
+4202 SPAYL
-4207 FMPFEV
+4207 MPFEIG
-4213 DENMKYDEEKM
+4213 NGMKYEAEKM
-4224 AEDIATYGLYEYSD
+4224 QADIEKYGLYTYEEFAEYCT
-4238 FEDVISYEVFEGL
+4238 YEQFIGL
-4251 NIKYQKVAVAKG
+4251 NFANWKVAVGKG
-4263 LITYEELCRIL
+4263 YITFDEIIYLIRCYVP
-4274 YQQVL
+4274 Q
-4279 NPS
+4279 